1 MTLASLQEEGQQTA
15 FHQEHRSRLYPPPLA
30 SAFLPVIHLDP
41 MEPAIRATGIRKTYH
56 SGFWRRR
63 THEVLRGVDLTVP
76 VGTIFGI
83 LGPNGAGK
91 TTLIS
96 ILATLLI
103 PEAGQITVLGV
114 DALGHRRRL
123 QQQINLASGAANFL
137 WSLTVVENLFFY
149 GRLYG
154 LRGRA
159 LTRRV
164 DELIELFELTEHRR
178 ASFDKLSS
186 GLKQR
191 LALAKSLINSPRLLF
206 LDEPTTGLDPIM
218 ARHTREEIRRLNES
232 TGLTILL
239 TTHNMREAEFLCDE
253 VAFLHGGRIQG
264 QGSIP
269 ALQEQLALG
278 DRLLLTFPDR
288 LPALA
293 FDKFPG
299 VLAVQPRPPVLELIV
314 DHGELRLPAILRE
327 LLCTDIH
334 PVRVQYREA
343 DLEDLYREFT
353 R

>member
-1 MTLASLQEEGQQTA
+1 M
-15 FHQEHRSRLYPPPLA
+15 
-30 SAFLPVIHLDP
+30 D
-41 MEPAIRATGIRKTYH
+41 PAIRAVGLRKTYY
-56 SGFWRRR
+56 SGFCRR
-63 THEVLRGVDLTVP
+63 TPKVVLAGVDLEVP
-76 VGTIFGI
+76 AGAIFGI

-96 ILATLLI
+96 ILATLLV
-103 PEAGQITVLGV
+103 PEAGRVTVLGV
-114 DALGHRRRL
+114 DVRAQPQRL
-123 QQQINLASGAANFL
+123 RQQINLASGAANFL
-137 WSLTVVENLFFY
+137 WSLTVTENLRFY

-159 LTRRV
+159 LAGRV
-164 DELIELFELTEHRR
+164 DELIELFELGDYRR
-178 ASFDKLSS
+178 TTFDKLSS

-206 LDEPTTGLDPIM
+206 LDEPTTGLDPVM
-218 ARHTREEIRRLNES
+218 ARHTREEIRRLNET

-253 VAFLHGGRIQG
+253 VAFLHGGRIQA

-278 DRLLLTFPDR
+278 DRLLLTFPEG

-293 FDKFPG
+293 YERFPG
-299 VLAVQPRPPVLELIV
+299 VLAVNLRPPVVELIV

-327 LLCTDIH
+327 LVDADT
-334 PVRVQYREA
+334 PPARVQYREA